1 MMVRPIF
8 KATIS
13 IFLTALWLGGCN
25 GSKSESE
32 IGAEKTSQSDKSE
45 PVYFPS
51 LETTL
56 NCLPKNAAIMASH
69 RGTSRNWDAAENSV
83 SGLKR
88 LIKAGYLVAEIDV
101 ASTKDNVLFTFH
113 DGVFDHIS
121 TGKGPVA
128 SANSDYLETIILETR
143 NGKLTSDRPAFFS
156 EILDLAKDKIYLE
169 IDFKSSAK
177 YEDVIQVIRDNDMS
191 DQVVLI
197 AYTDGQA
204 NKLARLAPDMLLS
217 VPPESAKTG
226 QLIWFGENADTA
238 PDLKS
243 IIGIDPMIIGRVRRK
258 TKTRNLDKMVERS
271 TLIVTDFVDE
281 YDPIIGLKDKAEYKA
296 CRAADRP

>member
-13 IFLTALWLGGCN
+13 IFLAALWLGGCN
-25 GSKSESE
+25 GSKSETE
-32 IGAEKTSQSDKSE
+32 IEAEKTSQSDKSE
-45 PVYFPS
+45 AVYFPS

-177 YEDVIQVIRDNDMS
+177 YEDVIQAIRKNDMS

>member
-13 IFLTALWLGGCN
+13 IFLTTLWLGGCN
-25 GSKSESE
+25 GSKSETE
-32 IGAEKTSQSDKSE
+32 IEAEKTSQSDKSE
-45 PVYFPS
+45 AVYFPS

-177 YEDVIQVIRDNDMS
+177 YEDVIQAIRKNDMS

>member
-8 KATIS
+8 KATIL
-13 IFLTALWLGGCN
+13 IFLAALWLGGCK
-25 GSKSESE
+25 GSKTESE

-51 LETTL
+51 LQTTL
-56 NCLPKNAAIMASH
+56 DCMPKNAAIMASH

-88 LIKAGYLVAEIDV
+88 LIKEGYLVAEIDV

-177 YEDVIQVIRDNDMS
+177 YEDVIQAIRKNDMS

-243 IIGIDPMIIGRVRRK
+243 IIGIDPMIIGRVPRK
-258 TKTRNLDKMVERS
+258 RKARSLEKMVEKS
-271 TLIVTDFVDE
+271 TLIVSDYVDE
-281 YDPIIGLKDKAEYKA
+281 YGPIIGLNDKAEFEA
-296 CRAADRP
+296 CRAAGQP